1 MRDNGQ
7 VVIILSL
14 PCCAA
19 KRSMGDFYVAPHD
32 TALFA
37 ELLIIEA
44 VRDIVCKLFRLRL
57 YYYTINLFFPPG
69 ELICLAI
76 VPVLC

>member
-7 VVIILSL
+7 VVIILYL

-19 KRSMGDFYVAPHD
+19 KRSMGDFYVPPHD

-44 VRDIVCKLFRLRL
+44 VRDIVCKLFRKLK
-57 YYYTINLFFPPG
+57 PG
-69 ELICLAI
+69 ICAVGI
-76 VPVLC
+76 DADMHDKK